1 MKLFS
6 NLVAGLLLST
16 LSFVSF
22 AAVNIN
28 SADAETIQKELKGI
42 GAQKAEAIVAYRQA
56 NGSFQSADELTNV
69 KGIGIK
75 TVEKNRDSIVLE
87 MPESSK

>member
-1 MKLFS
+1 M
-6 NLVAGLLLST
+6 LVTGLVLSLLS
-16 LSFVSF
+16 LVSF

-28 SADAETIQKELKGI
+28 TAGAETIQEELKGV
-42 GAQKAEAIVAYRQA
+42 GMQKAEAIVAYRQA
-56 NGSFQSADELTNV
+56 NGNFKSADELINV

-75 TVEKNRDSIVLE
+75 TVDKNRDNIILE

>member
-1 MKLFS
+1 M
-6 NLVAGLLLST
+6 LVTGLVLSLLS
-16 LSFVSF
+16 LVSF

-28 SADAETIQKELKGI
+28 TAGAETIQEELKGV
-42 GAQKAEAIVAYRQA
+42 GMQKAEAIVAYRQA
-56 NGSFQSADELTNV
+56 NGNFKSADELTNV

-75 TVEKNRDSIVLE
+75 TVDKNRGNIVLE

>member
-1 MKLFS
+1 MKKLSMF
-6 NLVAGLLLST
+6 VTGMLLSV
-16 LSFVSF
+16 LSLASF

-28 SADAETIQKELKGI
+28 TADAETIQKELKGI

-56 NGSFQSADELTNV
+56 NGNFQSADELTNV

-75 TVEKNRDSIVLE
+75 TVDKNRGNIVLE

>member
-1 MKLFS
+1 MKKLS
-6 NLVAGLLLST
+6 MLVSGLLLSV
-16 LSFVSF
+16 LSLASF

-28 SADAETIQKELKGI
+28 TDDAETIQKELKGI

-56 NGSFQSADELTNV
+56 NGNFQTADELTNV

-75 TVEKNRDSIVLE
+75 TVDKNRDNIVLE
-87 MPESSK
+87 VSESSK

>member
-1 MKLFS
+1 MKVFTRL
-6 NLVAGLLLST
+6 LAGLVFST
-16 LSFVSF
+16 LSFASF

-28 SADAETIQKELKGI
+28 AADADTIQKELKGI

-56 NGSFQSADELTNV
+56 NGNYQSADELINV

-75 TVEKNRDSIVLE
+75 TVDKNRDNIVLE
-87 MPESSK
+87 VTESSK

>member
-1 MKLFS
+1 MKVFTRL
-6 NLVAGLLLST
+6 LAGLVLST
-16 LSFVSF
+16 LSFASF

-28 SADAETIQKELKGI
+28 TADADTIQKELKGI

-56 NGSFQSADELTNV
+56 NGNYQSADELTNV

-75 TVEKNRDSIVLE
+75 TVDKNRDNIVLE
-87 MPESSK
+87 VTDSSK